1 MYSFTSCTVND
12 CNTTALSGSDF
23 CVLHLSDAANHIK
36 AVYET
41 IRQQK
46 TIKNINLAGVPL
58 DGWILKQRQFF
69 GCSFAGA
76 QLNNIDWS
84 DSVFRMC
91 FFDFCTIK
99 NAQFCR
105 IDAQFCSFA
114 GAAISDTTFI
124 GSELVH
130 NNFNGVHTVRCNF
143 SNSSLYNTRF
153 IKSQLAETD
162 FIDCDLKK
170 TFFLDISQ
178 TSVNWKFSN
187 TQEAYFELTGAD
199 F

>member
-1 MYSFTSCTVND
+1 MARSITTLYKILSSESSCKINSIPAAKRNNSLEHIAGKSYYSFRSNLMYSFTSCTVKD

-36 AVYET
+36 ALYET

-84 DSVFRMC
+84 DRSEERRVG
-91 FFDFCTIK
+91 K
-99 NAQFCR
+99 ECR
-105 IDAQFCSFA
+105 SRW
-114 GAAISDTTFI
+114 SPY
-124 GSELVH
+124 H
-130 NNFNGVHTVRCNF
+130 
-143 SNSSLYNTRF
+143 
-153 IKSQLAETD
+153 
-162 FIDCDLKK
+162 
-170 TFFLDISQ
+170 
-178 TSVNWKFSN
+178 
-187 TQEAYFELTGAD
+187 
-199 F
+199 